1 MKRLLGFLGGSLAIA
16 TLFAPL
22 AQADPNTV
30 NYEIIAWGEEVVC
43 GYFGTNG
50 VTPATVSTIAQY
62 YLKEGFTPV
71 ESAEI
76 VYRSVRYW
84 CNQYLPALKVSATVG
99 SGD

>member
-1 MKRLLGFLGGSLAIA
+1 MKRLSGFLGGSLAIA
-16 TLFAPL
+16 TLFAPP

-62 YLKEGFTPV
+62 YLKAGFTPA

-76 VYRSVRYW
+76 IYRSVRYW
-84 CNQYLPALKVSATVG
+84 CKQYLPALKVSA
-99 SGD
+99 SGGGGD